1 MADEMSLARPE
12 RCATRPKS
20 ASRGQHEDNMMQL
33 IAAPS
38 AWTRRDVRPE
48 EYRVDL
54 SDACLDEIR
63 RAADEIRAFPLP
75 TILRGPDD
83 FAMPGCRREM
93 ARVRE
98 MLDHGRRFAIV
109 DRLPMAEIDGAEATA
124 IYWLLSSMVS
134 RSVAQKLDG
143 TMIYDVLDTGQQALP
158 GSGVRPDK
166 TNIEIRFH
174 NDNAYNETPPDYIG
188 LLCLRRAQS
197 GGHSRVISFHTVSN
211 ALRKRH
217 PDRLERLYRPF
228 WFDRQ
233 REFRPGESPIFS
245 APVFESTGELRARFS
260 AHQING
266 GYALRGEPMGSA
278 GQAAIAAML
287 DIFGEEELSV
297 DFDLEPGQIQFV
309 DNRALGHSRTAF
321 VDHPEPERKRHL
333 VRLWLRD
340 RGRRAYPG

>member
-1 MADEMSLARPE
+1 MTQIDMPIE
-12 RCATRPKS
+12 
-20 ASRGQHEDNMMQL
+20 G
-33 IAAPS
+33 PS
-38 AWTRRDVRPE
+38 VWARRDVRAE
-48 EYRVDL
+48 EYRIDL
-54 SDACLDEIR
+54 SAACLDEIR
-63 RAADEIRAFPLP
+63 RAADEIRANPLP
-75 TILRGPDD
+75 TILRAAGD
-83 FAMPGCRREM
+83 FAMPACRREM

-98 MLDHGRRFAIV
+98 ILDRGRRFAII
-109 DRLPMAEIDGAEATA
+109 DRLPMAEIDAEEATA

-134 RSVAQKLDG
+134 RPVAQKLDG

-174 NDNAYNETPPDYIG
+174 NDNAYNDRPPDYVG

-197 GGHSRVISFHTVSN
+197 GGHSRVISFHTVHN
-211 ALRKRH
+211 VVRERD
-217 PDRLERLYRPF
+217 PDRLERLYREF

-245 APVFESTGELRARFS
+245 APVFENAGDPKARFS
-260 AHQING
+260 AHQIDG
-266 GYALRGEPMGSA
+266 GYVLRGEPIDPDGE
-278 GQAAIAAML
+278 AAIAAML
-287 DIFGEEELSV
+287 DIFEEDGLSV

-321 VDHPEPERKRHL
+321 IDDPDPGRRRHL

-340 RGRRAYPG
+340 HGRRAYPG